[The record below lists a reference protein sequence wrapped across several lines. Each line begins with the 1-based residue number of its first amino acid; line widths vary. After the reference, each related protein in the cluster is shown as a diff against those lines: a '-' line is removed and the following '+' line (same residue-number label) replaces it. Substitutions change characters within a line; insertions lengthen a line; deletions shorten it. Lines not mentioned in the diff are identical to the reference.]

1 MGFSKQESVFKTAGI
16 GMLGGLTAAI
26 AGQPFDTIKTRMQSV
41 RPLFPF
47 ETKKKNVFFRRKYI
61 VCQGEIHTTCA
72 VSRTAATVT
81 ICATKL
87 GS

>member
-47 ETKKKNVFFRRKYI
+47 ETKKYVFFSTK
-61 VCQGEIHTTCA
+61 IHSL
-72 VSRTAATVT
+72 SR
-81 ICATKL
+81 
-87 GS
+87 